1 LTHIKD
7 EKGCVDMTVSQQLK
21 QTIAT
26 LKSVQA
32 SLELFSYET
41 KDKNTQSL
49 FKQASQESD
58 EVIASLETRLLQ
70 VQKEEP
76 QFVSSPSSQGQ
87 SS

>member
-1 LTHIKD
+1 
-7 EKGCVDMTVSQQLK
+7 MTVSQQLK

>member
-1 LTHIKD
+1 
-7 EKGCVDMTVSQQLK
+7 MTVSQQLK

-41 KDKNTQSL
+41 KDTHVQGL
-49 FKQASQESD
+49 FKQASQDSHQ
-58 EVIASLETRLLQ
+58 VVTSLETRLLQ

-76 QFVSSPSSQGQ
+76 QFVSTPFSQG
-87 SS
+87 